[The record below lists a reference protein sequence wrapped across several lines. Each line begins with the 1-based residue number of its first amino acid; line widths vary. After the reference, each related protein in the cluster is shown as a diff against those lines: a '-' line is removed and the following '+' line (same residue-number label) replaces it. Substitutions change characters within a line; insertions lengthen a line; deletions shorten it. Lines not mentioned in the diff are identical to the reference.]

1 MTLKLDRQ
9 QMHLISGLLGH
20 FAIKDLAE
28 SFSPPFAGDAAVG
41 YTNDGLV
48 FFPLNVQYNCE
59 TLCNVMF

>member
-28 SFSPPFAGDAAVG
+28 SFPLHLLEMQHLAV
-41 YTNDGLV
+41 TNDGLV

>member
-41 YTNDGLV
+41 CYKWWPC
-48 FFPLNVQYNCE
+48 FFSS
-59 TLCNVMF
+59 

>member
-28 SFSPPFAGDAAVG
+28 FFSPPFAGDAAVG
-41 YTNDGLV
+41 CYK
-48 FFPLNVQYNCE
+48 
-59 TLCNVMF
+59 

>member
-9 QMHLISGLLGH
+9 QISGLLGH

-41 YTNDGLV
+41 CYK
-48 FFPLNVQYNCE
+48 
-59 TLCNVMF
+59 